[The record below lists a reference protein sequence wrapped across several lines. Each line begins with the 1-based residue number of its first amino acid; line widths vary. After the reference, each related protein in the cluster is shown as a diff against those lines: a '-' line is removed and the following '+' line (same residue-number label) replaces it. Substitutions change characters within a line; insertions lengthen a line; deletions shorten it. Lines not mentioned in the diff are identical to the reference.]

1 MSWRLAAA
9 GRRCAVTAIALGC
22 AVCYLGTFAFAQNAR
37 RPEDEIFGG
46 YAALIPNGWGDLD
59 YKINNIPNAFGASN
73 TFYFPGAPNF
83 GILIDGSGHFGGGTT
98 PPNLANGSN
107 NSTGVGYALG
117 GFQYKYHTS
126 SLSPFFRGFVGAANI
141 SPDCC
146 HGTEWS
152 VAAGGGGGLDL
163 SVKPRFSIRL
173 AQVDYIY
180 STYSHIFP
188 SVHPTQWNSVRL
200 AAGVVFNLGSFS
212 NLPLSCS
219 VTVAP
224 TPTEVWAG
232 EPVRLSVTGTNFNA
246 KHPTNYGWTTNGGKL
261 SSSATQAS
269 EIDTTGLVPGSYSVT
284 ATLTDPKIK
293 KMNSATCSGAFIVKQ
308 PHPPVVSCS
317 VSPSTITVGESATAT
332 LTASSPDQRPL
343 TYSWSANGGTLSS
356 NGASTTL
363 TASDADLGNTIT
375 ITGTASDGVTPPQSS
390 SCTVTAKHPGAVVEK
405 CIIIAN
411 WGECTFEKDRK
422 RPWRVDNDCK
432 DTLDKLALRLQQIQS
447 GKLDIVGYTDKKELV
462 RDPTLGAQRSVN
474 IKYYLTTDGP
484 NKIDAARIQPRQG
497 GTEEGKAAE
506 FYYVADGKL
515 CSGQVEAG
523 SVVDETK
530 LKGRSRTG
538 PAPKKQGTAKAKPE
552 APASQ

>member
-1 MSWRLAAA
+1 MSWRFAAA
-9 GRRCAVTAIALGC
+9 GMRCAVTAIALGC
-22 AVCYLGTFAFAQNAR
+22 AVCYLGTFAFAQNAC

-59 YKINNIPNAFGASN
+59 YKVNNIPSAFDASN
-73 TFYFPGAPNF
+73 TFYFPGVPNI
-83 GILIDGSGHFGGGTT
+83 GVVVDGSGHFHGGTT

-107 NSTGVGYALG
+107 NSTAAGYALG
-117 GFQYKYHTS
+117 GFQYKYHTNTV
-126 SLSPFFRGFVGAANI
+126 SPFVRVFVGGANI

-146 HGTEWS
+146 GGTQWNL
-152 VAAGGGGGLDL
+152 AAGAGGGLDL
-163 SVKPRFSIRL
+163 SVNSRFSIRL

-180 STYSHIFP
+180 SNYNHRYVTD
-188 SVHPTQWNSVRL
+188 HPTQWNSVRV
-200 AAGVVFNLGSFS
+200 AGGVVFNLGSYC
-212 NLPLSCS
+212 NLPLSCA

-232 EPVRLSVTGTNFNA
+232 EPIRLNVSGTNFNA

-261 SSSATQAS
+261 SSAATQAT
-269 EIDTTGLVPGSYSVT
+269 EIDTTGLAPGSYSVS
-284 ATLTDPKIK
+284 ATMTDPKMK
-293 KMNSATCSGAFIVKQ
+293 KMNSASCSGAFIIKQ

-317 VSPSTITVGESATAT
+317 VNPSAIGIGESATVT

-343 TYSWSANGGTLSS
+343 TYSWSADGGTLNSS
-356 NGASTTL
+356 GASATL
-363 TASDADLGNTIT
+363 TVADTDLGKTIT
-375 ITGTASDGVTPPQSS
+375 VTGTASDGVTPPQSS
-390 SCTVTAKHPGAVVEK
+390 SCTVTAKLPGPEVAK

-432 DTLDKLALRLQQIQS
+432 DTLDKLALRLQQMPN
-447 GKLDIVGYTDKKELV
+447 GKLDIVGYTDKKELA
-462 RDPTLGAQRSVN
+462 RNPTLGGQRSVN

-506 FYYVADGKL
+506 FYFVADGKL
-515 CSGQVEAG
+515 CTGQVEAG
-523 SVVDETK
+523 AVVDEAT
-530 LKGRSRTG
+530 LKGRSRTA
-538 PAPKKQGTAKAKPE
+538 PAPKK
-552 APASQ
+552 